1 MFNGDQR
8 NNIKGGSTMIGAMAA
23 KDNVKLSMEFL
34 NRRDVSMFMMGWADD
49 AVWIYPGDSWMSGR
63 FEGKKAIR
71 EWFDNLMEQFPKV
84 KYTVNSVSVT
94 NIFDFVGNN
103 VASAHCDVEFT
114 NKDGYHMKSS
124 GVVMLT
130 IKGGKV
136 IEGKNYLFA
145 VDEYVK
151 TGWGTSKP
159 IE

>member
-1 MFNGDQR
+1 
-8 NNIKGGSTMIGAMAA
+8 
-23 KDNVKLSMEFL
+23 
-34 NRRDVSMFMMGWADD
+34 
-49 AVWIYPGDSWMSGR
+49 
-63 FEGKKAIR
+63 
-71 EWFDNLMEQFPKV
+71 
-84 KYTVNSVSVT
+84 
-94 NIFDFVGNN
+94 VGNN

-151 TGWGTSKP
+151 SGWGTSKP